1 MITWPDPRASPL
13 VATSMPPSRDRL
25 PRGAVRGRSGA
36 VADIEPALCG
46 NRQHARCPVR
56 GAATQFVSPWSWSQQ
71 SDSGSAGQAQPAAR
85 HLGATAMAK
94 GSSPPY
100 LVTDIGG
107 GSTEF
112 VLGGPEGVSGGRSVD
127 IGCVRM
133 TERHLHGDPPS
144 PAEVAAATADI
155 RAAPVAQGQRPA
167 P

>member
-1 MITWPDPRASPL
+1 
-13 VATSMPPSRDRL
+13 
-25 PRGAVRGRSGA
+25 
-36 VADIEPALCG
+36 
-46 NRQHARCPVR
+46 
-56 GAATQFVSPWSWSQQ
+56 
-71 SDSGSAGQAQPAAR
+71 
-85 HLGATAMAK
+85 MAK